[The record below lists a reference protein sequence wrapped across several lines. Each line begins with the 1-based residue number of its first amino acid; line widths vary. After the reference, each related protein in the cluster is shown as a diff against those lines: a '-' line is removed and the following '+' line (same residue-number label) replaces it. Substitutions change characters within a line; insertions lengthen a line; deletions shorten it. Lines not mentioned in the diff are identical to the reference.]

1 MTTTYCIYP
10 KHWPFPFWF
19 GGIASAGIWE
29 SEYLIWESS
38 IIAICPI
45 SYEIFTVL
53 EVGSTECKRHLPDLW
68 AKILQLFLSSG
79 FLLCSLAH
87 SLVQTLLVHST
98 RNLGLI
104 LDSSLF
110 SPCLW
115 KQYHKPTRHII
126 NLWLNSQYVFTLL
139 PLLLPFTFTV
149 IGLCHVVYVMPS
161 LFLACVIA
169 VMS

>member
-1 MTTTYCIYP
+1 MSRIHDYYLLHLPQTLTISFLV
-10 KHWPFPFWF
+10 W
-19 GGIASAGIWE
+19 GGIGSAGIWE
-29 SEYLIWESS
+29 SEYLILESS

-45 SYEIFTVL
+45 SYVIFTVL

-68 AKILQLFLSSG
+68 AKILQLFLSSA

-98 RNLGLI
+98 GNLGLI

-110 SPCLW
+110 SPSPW

-126 NLWLNSQYVFTLL
+126 NLWLTSQYIFTLL
-139 PLLLPFTFTV
+139 PLHVHHHWSMSCCLYFLPV
-149 IGLCHVVYVMPS
+149 
-161 LFLACVIA
+161 
-169 VMS
+169 